1 MYIWTFLQFKVEIL
15 NKGILKSMRFTF
27 SKEIYSKKTLLRA
40 SYAFTDEFYVH
51 LSADEREYIVE
62 LSAKTGDNS
71 IEYEEF
77 NNEILSQALKEQ
89 LETDTKDIR
98 TLIMARALSSSLID
112 NSEGTA
118 EIENN
123 DESTDSIMKDWFEQN
138 EWAFSVGGGISFKCS
153 KDGC

>member
-1 MYIWTFLQFKVEIL
+1 
-15 NKGILKSMRFTF
+15 MRFTF

-40 SYAFTDEFYVH
+40 SYTFTDEFYVH

-123 DESTDSIMKDWFEQN
+123 DESADSIMKDWFEQN
-138 EWAFSVGGGISFKCS
+138 E
-153 KDGC
+153 